1 MSQAVVVLLEWA
13 RERRAAAERARRLA
27 STTTTADVVASLE
40 RYARELEH
48 GAHELEGRACALAVT
63 ISKARDLSEETR
75 QQVAEVKARLE
86 ALSGKMR
93 R

>member
-13 RERRAAAERARRLA
+13 RARRAAAERARRLA
-27 STTTTADVVASLE
+27 SSSTTADAVASLE

-48 GAHELEGRACALAVT
+48 GAHDLEERACALATT
-63 ISKARDLSEETR
+63 ISRARDLSEATR
-75 QQVAEVKARLE
+75 QQVAEVKARLD
-86 ALSGKMR
+86 ALRGKIR